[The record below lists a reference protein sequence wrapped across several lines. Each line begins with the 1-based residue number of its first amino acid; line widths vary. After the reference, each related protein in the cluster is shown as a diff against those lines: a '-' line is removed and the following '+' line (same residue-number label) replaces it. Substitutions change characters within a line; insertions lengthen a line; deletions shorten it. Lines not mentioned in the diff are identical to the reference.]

1 MFFMVYSSIGQDTRF
16 SFLEEQLDSA
26 IDYVFDHV
34 LDYVFDY
41 TFIIVLWCN
50 GSTTDFGSVC
60 LGSNPD
66 RTTNSLELVMDVM
79 MPYTLVI
86 LQIWYTDVAYCQS
99 NFPLGWVDGSNVGI
113 N

>member
-1 MFFMVYSSIGQDTRF
+1 M
-16 SFLEEQLDSA
+16 EEQFDSA
-26 IDYVFDHV
+26 IDYILTTH
-34 LDYVFDY
+34 LLH
-41 TFIIVLWCN
+41 IVLWCN

-66 RTTNSLELVMDVM
+66 RTTNSLELVVDVM
-79 MPYTLVI
+79 ISHTLVI
-86 LQIWYTDVAYCQS
+86 LQIWYTDVVYYQS